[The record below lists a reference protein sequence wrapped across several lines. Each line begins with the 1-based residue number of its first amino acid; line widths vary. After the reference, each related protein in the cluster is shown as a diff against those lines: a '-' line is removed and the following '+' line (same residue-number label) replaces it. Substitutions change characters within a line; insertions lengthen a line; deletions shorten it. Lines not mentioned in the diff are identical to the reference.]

1 MKKLKWVIGLAV
13 VFLLILTTNLLDRK
27 EFKIINESVRTI
39 YNDQMVA
46 QDLIFKMSLLLEQK
60 SVAVASGDA
69 TFFAIRNNEINR
81 ELNQLI
87 EQFKQTKLTNP
98 EEESLLDF
106 SSHLRNLIETEQQF
120 ITKDQ
125 DALTQQARILMVS
138 PIADLSR
145 ELYVLSKIQMK
156 EGKEEMRRS
165 TESANKVTSLANLEI
180 IFLILIGIIIQ
191 IIILM
196 PTRKLEEYPYPIN

>member
-1 MKKLKWVIGLAV
+1 MKKLKWVVGLAV

-87 EQFKQTKLTNP
+87 EQFKQTKLTKP
-98 EEESLLDF
+98 EEESLLEF

-120 ITKDQ
+120 ITNDQ

-196 PTRKLEEYPYPIN
+196 PTRKLEEDT